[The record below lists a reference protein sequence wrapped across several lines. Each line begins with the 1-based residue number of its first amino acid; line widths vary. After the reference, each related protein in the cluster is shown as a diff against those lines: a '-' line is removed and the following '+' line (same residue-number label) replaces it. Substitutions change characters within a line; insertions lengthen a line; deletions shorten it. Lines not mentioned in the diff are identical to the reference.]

1 MATPTMA
8 GSVVEEGSLS
18 AVSWGAV
25 IAGGVASLAVTLVLL
40 AFGIGVG
47 FSVVS
52 PWTDQGVS
60 GTTFHVGAGIYL
72 IVVAM
77 LSSTVGGYIAGRLR
91 NRWAGV
97 HHDEVYFRDTAHG
110 FMAWALATV
119 VGAAMLGGAATHIT
133 AGATAGSVPAAAA
146 ASANSAASPTDI
158 YVDTLLRNDAPT
170 PAGGAATTPVT
181 TGNGATRAELGR
193 LMAQRHAKGRRSDRR
208 RPHLCREGRVGSH
221 RAEPARS
228 GKARQRHDRRGQEGG
243 RRCAQIRR
251 AGWRCGSQPRCWLV
265 RWPRSWLPPRAG
277 CSATRPGTR
286 PGWRPG
292 PYGTERDA
300 ALSSLSNWNRRH
312 THADPLVAAGNAARP
327 HLSF

>member
-119 VGAAMLGGAATHIT
+119 VAAAMLGGAATHIT

-146 ASANSAASPTDI
+146 ASANSAASPTDT

-193 LMAQRHAKGRRSDRR
+193 LMASGMRKGGDLSAADRTYAAKVVSARTGLSQ
-208 RPHLCREGRVGSH
+208 PEAEKRVNDVI
-221 RAEPARS
+221 AQAKKAADDAR
-228 GKARQRHDRRGQEGG
+228 KFAARMALWLAASMLAGALASVLAATEGG
-243 RRCAQIRR
+243 LLRDSPWYEA
-251 AGWRCGSQPRCWLV
+251 
-265 RWPRSWLPPRAG
+265 
-277 CSATRPGTR
+277 
-286 PGWRPG
+286 GWRPG
-292 PYGTERDA
+292 PYGTERTP
-300 ALSSLSNWNRRH
+300 R
-312 THADPLVAAGNAARP
+312 
-327 HLSF
+327 

>member
-1 MATPTMA
+1 M
-8 GSVVEEGSLS
+8 
-18 AVSWGAV
+18 
-25 IAGGVASLAVTLVLL
+25 
-40 AFGIGVG
+40 
-47 FSVVS
+47 
-52 PWTDQGVS
+52 S

-146 ASANSAASPTDI
+146 ASANSAASPTDT

-193 LMAQRHAKGRRSDRR
+193 LMASGMRKGGDLSAADRTYAAKVVSARTGLSQ
-208 RPHLCREGRVGSH
+208 PEAEKRVNDVI
-221 RAEPARS
+221 AQAKKAADDAR
-228 GKARQRHDRRGQEGG
+228 KFAARMALWLAASMLAGALASVLAATEGG
-243 RRCAQIRR
+243 LLRDSPWYEA
-251 AGWRCGSQPRCWLV
+251 
-265 RWPRSWLPPRAG
+265 
-277 CSATRPGTR
+277 
-286 PGWRPG
+286 GWRPG
-292 PYGTERDA
+292 PYGTERTP
-300 ALSSLSNWNRRH
+300 R
-312 THADPLVAAGNAARP
+312 
-327 HLSF
+327 